1 MAAEGSK
8 NILVADDSI
17 FFRSKLNDILL
28 VAGHKVMLVQDGNEA
43 VEAVKTNADR
53 IDLLILDIQMPEL
66 DGFGVLE
73 WLKKNGH
80 EARFPVLVMTGAL
93 EATKVIE
100 KLKELGAS
108 GYMSKDLSPEQIV
121 IRINKL
127 LFP

>member
-1 MAAEGSK
+1 MTAEGSR

-43 VEAVKTNADR
+43 IEAVKTNADR
-53 IDLLILDIQMPEL
+53 IDLMILDIQMPEL

-73 WLKKNGH
+73 WLKNNGH
-80 EARFPVLVMTGAL
+80 EGRFPILVMTGER
-93 EATKVIE
+93 EATDVLG

-108 GYMSKDLSPEQIV
+108 GYMSKDLSPEQIT
-121 IRINKL
+121 IRINNI